1 MTLDVARRTRTL
13 RRYRFMFKAA
23 VAEVTVSL
31 LVLAAAV
38 VAALNGAGAEYIGLS
53 LTMFVIAFL
62 GAYKILNSTVRL
74 LEHEA
79 AERGWPNLA

>member
-23 VAEVTVSL
+23 VVEIAVSL
-31 LVLAAAV
+31 LVLAAGV
-38 VAALNGAGAEYIGLS
+38 VAALNGAGTGYIGLS
-53 LTMFVIAFL
+53 LILFTIAFL

-74 LEHEA
+74 LEREA
-79 AERGWPNLA
+79 AERGWQNLV